1 MQPASRGSLTAA
13 RQQLDEF
20 ADGAGTD
27 ELTQLGD
34 ELAAVAAL
42 LLAERGLRRSMVDP
56 SASDEAR
63 RGLVERLFGSKV
75 GERTLQTLTALVA
88 SRWSRSLD
96 LADAL
101 EELGRQALLAVAEHS
116 DTGED
121 TLSEV
126 EDELFRFGRIVAAQP
141 QLADLLSDRT
151 SPASQRVE
159 LLERVLGGKV
169 AAVTMRL
176 LEQVVRSP
184 RERNLDQVAEQLVER
199 AAARRERYVAHV
211 SSPLPLSEEQERR
224 LADVL
229 GRIYRRRM
237 SLQTEL
243 DPDLLGGLV
252 IRVGDEVI
260 DGSVADR
267 LERARHGL
275 PR

>member
-1 MQPASRGSLTAA
+1 MQPASRGSLIAA
-13 RQQLDEF
+13 RQRLDEF
-20 ADGAGTD
+20 ADGGAGQD
-27 ELTQLGD
+27 ELTRLGD
-34 ELAAVAAL
+34 ELAAVAEL

-63 RGLVERLFGSKV
+63 QGLVERLFASKV
-75 GERTLQTLTALVA
+75 GDPTLQTLTALVA

-96 LADAL
+96 LADGL
-101 EELGRQALLAVAEHS
+101 EELAHQATLAVAER
-116 DTGED
+116 DG
-121 TLSEV
+121 TLEEV

-141 QLADLLSDRT
+141 RLAELLSDRT

-176 LEQVVRSP
+176 LGQAVRSP
-184 RERNLDQVAEQLVER
+184 RDRHLDQVAEQLVER

-211 SSPLPLSEEQERR
+211 TSPLPLSEEQERR
-224 LADVL
+224 LVDVL

-237 SLQTEL
+237 SLQIEL
-243 DPDLLGGLV
+243 DPELLGGLV
-252 IRVGDEVI
+252 IQVGDEVI
-260 DGSVADR
+260 DGSVAER
-267 LERARHGL
+267 LARARQGL